1 MSTEVHRFGA
11 QHRSAHQTMQHGAI
25 SHIKR
30 EHHKQTKQR
39 GIMRIQAATD
49 TVKDIIG
56 GTPGEVMG
64 KALIAAAIALW
75 NNLQVIGMSIF
86 GFGILLLFD
95 ALLGQALARRSGKL
109 FSFTKFT
116 FGPLKKL
123 ALTAGMLLCTAV
135 VDTMLPNASW
145 MPDSPLFYGAAA
157 FISVS
162 QLLDVAKK
170 YGTLSGSKVANW
182 IEAKLGRFI
191 KYEEPQ

>member
-1 MSTEVHRFGA
+1 MENERSLFGVGWA
-11 QHRSAHQTMQHGAI
+11 PGVTMP
-25 SHIKR
+25 SKWRKSKSKPIKSR
-30 EHHKQTKQR
+30 MMKAMTA
-39 GIMRIQAATD
+39 GTD

-56 GTPGEVMG
+56 GTPVEVLA
-64 KALIAAAIALW
+64 KALVAVAVALW

-86 GFGILLLFD
+86 GFGVLLLFD
-95 ALLGQALARRSGKL
+95 AFLGAALASKSGRA
-109 FSFTKFT
+109 FSFGKFM

-135 VDTMLPNASW
+135 VDTMLPQAAW
-145 MPDSPLFYGAAA
+145 IPDSPLFYGAAA

-182 IEAKLGRFI
+182 IEAKLGTFVKI
-191 KYEEPQ
+191 DPK

>member
-1 MSTEVHRFGA
+1 MKTE
-11 QHRSAHQTMQHGAI
+11 
-25 SHIKR
+25 
-30 EHHKQTKQR
+30 
-39 GIMRIQAATD
+39 AT
-49 TVKDIIG
+49 TTALKEIIG
-56 GTPGEVMG
+56 GTPGEVAV

-86 GFGILLLFD
+86 GFGVLLLFD
-95 ALLGQALARRSGKL
+95 ALLGQALARKGGAK
-109 FSFTKFT
+109 FSFTRFT

-135 VDTMLPNASW
+135 VDTMLPSAAW

-157 FISVS
+157 FISVT

-170 YGTLSGSKVANW
+170 YGTLSGSRVANW

-191 KYEEPQ
+191 KYEEPQP

>member
-1 MSTEVHRFGA
+1 MRA
-11 QHRSAHQTMQHGAI
+11 QEHSFVAQRRDTSQALTDRAI
-25 SHIKR
+25 PRITKR
-30 EHHKQTKQR
+30 TNS
-39 GIMRIQAATD
+39 MRLQAATE
-49 TVKDIIG
+49 TMKDIIG
-56 GTPGEVMG
+56 GTPGEVFA
-64 KALIAAAIALW
+64 KAGIAVLVAMW

-95 ALLGQALARRSGKL
+95 ALLGAALAKKSGRP
-109 FSFTKFT
+109 FSFGKFM

-135 VDTMLPNASW
+135 VDTMLPQASW
-145 MPDSPLFYGAAA
+145 IPDSPLFYGAAA

-182 IEAKLGRFI
+182 IEGKLGTFI
-191 KYEEPQ
+191 KTEDPK

>member
-1 MSTEVHRFGA
+1 MKAE
-11 QHRSAHQTMQHGAI
+11 
-25 SHIKR
+25 
-30 EHHKQTKQR
+30 
-39 GIMRIQAATD
+39 ATAS
-49 TVKDIIG
+49 TVKEIIG
-56 GTPGEVMG
+56 GTPTEVMAKAG
-64 KALIAAAIALW
+64 VAALIAMW
-75 NNLQVIGMSIF
+75 NNLEVIGMSIF
-86 GFGILLLFD
+86 GFGVLLLFD
-95 ALLGQALARRSGKL
+95 ALLGQALARKSGKR
-109 FSFTKFT
+109 FSFNKFM

-135 VDTMLPNASW
+135 VDTMLPQAAW

-191 KYEEPQ
+191 KYDEPQP

>member
-1 MSTEVHRFGA
+1 MKVE
-11 QHRSAHQTMQHGAI
+11 
-25 SHIKR
+25 
-30 EHHKQTKQR
+30 
-39 GIMRIQAATD
+39 AATQ
-49 TVKDIIG
+49 TVKEIIG
-56 GTPGEVMG
+56 GTPGEVAG
-64 KALIAAAIALW
+64 KAVVAAIVAMW

-86 GFGILLLFD
+86 GFGVLLLFD
-95 ALLGQALARRSGKL
+95 AILGAALANKANQR
-109 FSFTKFT
+109 FSFGKFM

-162 QLLDVAKK
+162 QLLDVARK

>member
-1 MSTEVHRFGA
+1 MKVE
-11 QHRSAHQTMQHGAI
+11 
-25 SHIKR
+25 
-30 EHHKQTKQR
+30 
-39 GIMRIQAATD
+39 AATQ
-49 TVKDIIG
+49 TVKEIIG
-56 GTPGEVMG
+56 GTPGEVAG
-64 KALIAAAIALW
+64 KAVVAAIIAMW

-86 GFGILLLFD
+86 GFGVLLLFD
-95 ALLGQALARRSGKL
+95 AILGAALANKANQR
-109 FSFTKFT
+109 FSFGKFM

-162 QLLDVAKK
+162 QLLDVARK